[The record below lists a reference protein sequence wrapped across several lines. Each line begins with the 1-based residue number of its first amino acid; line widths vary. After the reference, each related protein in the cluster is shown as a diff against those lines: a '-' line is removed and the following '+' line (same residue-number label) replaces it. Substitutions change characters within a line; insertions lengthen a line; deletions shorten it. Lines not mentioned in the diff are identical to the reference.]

1 MTDRFIQRL
10 GIKTPNRR
18 QKIRF
23 LSGGNQQKVILA
35 RWLNLA
41 DVRVVIMDEPT
52 RGIDVGAK
60 HEIYNLIFELA
71 ERGCA
76 VIVVSSEL
84 PELIGIA
91 DRMLVMRAGVIT
103 AEIARE
109 NFSEHLALS
118 LALPDEQAA

>member
-1 MTDRFIQRL
+1 
-10 GIKTPNRR
+10 
-18 QKIRF
+18 
-23 LSGGNQQKVILA
+23 
-35 RWLNLA
+35 
-41 DVRVVIMDEPT
+41 
-52 RGIDVGAK
+52 
-60 HEIYNLIFELA
+60 LA

-91 DRMLVMRAGVIT
+91 DRMLIMRAGVIT

-118 LALPDEQAA
+118 MALPDEQAA